1 MKILFFRGGMGN
13 QLFQYAYY
21 RYLLKK
27 GFGPIKLD
35 AFSPSMR
42 KKYGF
47 QLREIFPEI
56 AGDRNF
62 LPYILAR
69 PSYLLFDGLNKL
81 FKINLFTD
89 TGSIDRPEIP
99 AGKVW
104 IRGLWQEYRFMNPMR
119 DELLQT
125 FRFIDFGP
133 DEKENIALL
142 PQITGTNSVSIHIRR
157 GNYLKPSQRPYF
169 GDLCP
174 LEYYRDAVEK
184 IKELVP
190 DPAFFV
196 FSNDPTWV
204 KQHLDLP
211 HAVFIDWNTG
221 DRSYRDMHLMSLCKH
236 NIVANSTFSW
246 WAAWLNQNAGKI
258 VVTPGKWINDAR
270 PGFYDKLIPA
280 EWIRVGDVKPFVT
293 LIADRP
299 LAPEEIRDILKQ
311 GYADFELLLSE
322 STEIEDKRISLAPAE
337 PKGIHRFF
345 LDEET
350 IGQFK
355 DRKFLRKWL
364 IRSFAENK
372 DF

>member
-35 AFSPSMR
+35 SFSPSMR

-56 AGDRNF
+56 GRDRNF

-69 PSYLLFDGLNKL
+69 PSYLLADGLNKL

-89 TGSIDRPEIP
+89 TGSIDKPDIP
-99 AGKVW
+99 SGKIW
-104 IRGLWQEYRFMNPMR
+104 IRGLWQEYRFMDSMR

-125 FRFIDFGP
+125 FRFIDFGT
-133 DEKENIALL
+133 DEKENAALL
-142 PQITGTNSVSIHIRR
+142 PRITGTNSVSLHIRR

-174 LEYYRDAVEK
+174 LEYYRESVEK

-190 DPAFFV
+190 NPVFFV
-196 FSNDPTWV
+196 FSNDQAWV

-211 HAVFIDWNTG
+211 DAVFIDWNTG
-221 DRSYRDMHLMSLCKH
+221 SRSYRDMHLMSLCKH

-246 WAAWLNQNAGKI
+246 WAAWLNQNDKKI
-258 VVTPGKWINDAR
+258 VIAPKKWINDAQA
-270 PGFYDKLIPA
+270 GFYDKLIPL
-280 EWIRVGDVKPFVT
+280 EWLKIGEEKPFVS
-293 LIADRP
+293 LIAERP
-299 LAPEEIRDILKQ
+299 LTQEEIQSILKQ
-311 GYADFELLLSE
+311 RYADFELLLPADAG
-322 STEIEDKRISLAPAE
+322 IEDERISLVPAE
-337 PKGIHRFF
+337 PKGIHRFL
-345 LDEET
+345 LDEKSLR
-350 IGQFK
+350 QFK
-355 DRKFLRKWL
+355 NRKFLKKWL
-364 IRSFAENK
+364 VGYFADNK
-372 DF
+372 EI